1 MAKMIK
7 VSFRNLVTL
16 EVEENTRVIEIAKM
30 CQKYFNYPI
39 MLAKVDNDIVG
50 LDYELTKKCDIDFYD
65 RSSYQGNDVYSNSAY
80 MIMILAIKRV
90 LGANVD
96 VDISNSIDN
105 GVYCEILNYELD
117 REAVAKIK
125 AEMDEIVKEDL
136 IFTPLNVRRT
146 DAMKYYKKIK
156 TMDKVKLL
164 KYTSNSYIT
173 LYRLDDYYD
182 YFFSK
187 LAYSSKDID
196 TYKLTY
202 IKNNTFVI
210 STPSIEHP
218 DEVLPFKNIPKI
230 MNTFTSSEEFGKK
243 ININNAADLNEI
255 VSNGNT
261 KYAIRMAELNY
272 ENELMSLA
280 DEIYKRKDSIKVVL
294 LAGPSSSGKTT
305 SAKKLSLYL
314 ETKGFHTITLSTD
327 DYFLDRSETPVD
339 ENGEF
344 DFESIYAIDLKLFNS
359 HLSKLLKGEKVLLP
373 EYNFIEGKKEYKK
386 NYVKLE
392 ENDILVIEGL
402 HSLNE
407 ELTSSVDRKNKFKIF
422 IAPFTQLNI
431 DYHNRIHTSD
441 TRRLR
446 RIVRDNRT
454 RGRNAADTLRMW
466 SNIRKGEFKWIYP
479 YQNDADG
486 VINSALIYE
495 LAVLKIYVEPLLYS
509 VSEDDEMY
517 GEAIRLINVLRNILP
532 IPSDYVPQDSVL
544 REFIGGSGFYDI

>member
-7 VSFRNLVTL
+7 IDFRNISL
-16 EVEENTRVIEIAKM
+16 EVEENTKVIEIAKM

-50 LDYELTKKCDIDFYD
+50 LDYELTKKCEIEFYD

-90 LGANVD
+90 LGPHVD
-96 VDISNSIDN
+96 VDISNSVDN
-105 GVYCEILNYELD
+105 GVYCEIMNYELD
-117 REAVAKIK
+117 KEAVSKIK
-125 AEMDEIVKEDL
+125 SEMDKIVKEDL
-136 IFTPLNVRRT
+136 IYTALNVRRT
-146 DAMKYYKKIK
+146 DAMKYYKKLK
-156 TMDKVKLL
+156 VMDKVKLL

-187 LAYSSKDID
+187 LAYSTKDID

-202 IKNNTFVI
+202 VKDNTFII

-218 DEVLPFKNIPKI
+218 EDVLPYKNIPKI
-230 MNTFTSSEEFGKK
+230 IDTFKQSNEFGKK
-243 ININNAADLNEI
+243 INIQTAADLNEM
-255 VSNGNT
+255 VSIGNT
-261 KYAIRMAELNY
+261 KYAIRMSELNY
-272 ENELMSLA
+272 ENGLMSLA
-280 DEIYKRKDSIKVVL
+280 DEIYKRKDSIKIVL

-327 DYFLDRSETPVD
+327 DYFLDRADTPID
-339 ENGEF
+339 EDGEY
-344 DFESIYAIDLKLFNS
+344 DFESIKAIDLKLFNS
-359 HLSKLLKGEKVLLP
+359 HLSKLMNGEKVEIP
-373 EYNFIEGKKEYKK
+373 EYNFIEGKKEFKK
-386 NYVKLE
+386 HYVKLE
-392 ENDILVIEGL
+392 ENDLLVIEGL

-466 SNIRKGEFKWIYP
+466 TKIRKGEFKWIYP
-479 YQNDADG
+479 FQNDADG
-486 VINSALIYE
+486 VINSSLVYE
-495 LAVLKIYVEPLLYS
+495 LAVLKTYVEPLLYS
-509 VSEDDEMY
+509 VSEDDPMY

-544 REFIGGSGFYDI
+544 REFIGGSGFYDL